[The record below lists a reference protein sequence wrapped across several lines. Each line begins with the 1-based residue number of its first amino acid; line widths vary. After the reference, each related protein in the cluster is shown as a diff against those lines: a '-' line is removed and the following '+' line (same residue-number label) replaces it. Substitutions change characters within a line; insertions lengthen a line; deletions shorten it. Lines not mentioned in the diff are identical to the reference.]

1 MGRLFLGAVLAVKL
15 PLVKPLKTTP
25 LSLSAWPK
33 AVRFSI
39 LRSNRTSS
47 SDSSFSN
54 SFSAKPSVTGG
65 SRSVLPGPSGPPRGG
80 SCASTRVTTP
90 ALGADGIAMGF
101 TAGNISGVPDWPMAS
116 KPFNQSA
123 VRFIIVSQHPC
134 RVVDHSRVFVCP
146 MGRVIVRTRHILRH
160 KRCIVVVL
168 IPQKLSNLRDS
179 KFSFLG
185 MAT

>member
-123 VRFIIVSQHPC
+123 VRFISVSQHPC
-134 RVVDHSRVFVCP
+134 RVVDHSRVVCLSNGESHCQDKAHP
-146 MGRVIVRTRHILRH
+146 A
-160 KRCIVVVL
+160 
-168 IPQKLSNLRDS
+168 PQKMYRRRPHSAEAV
-179 KFSFLG
+179 KPQG
-185 MAT
+185 K